1 MPCAVTK
8 HDLMTGYPIL
18 SCVLADINCVC
29 ENKIEH
35 LMKSICL
42 FFTLAIFSHLSIAAG
57 SIASAE
63 KTYRIG
69 VGDQNHYPLFD
80 FTSGDDMGLAH
91 DILTL
96 FAERNGFKFE
106 YVPMSYVKLQ
116 GAIEKGD
123 IDFIFPDNPRWRKYR
138 YTREHNIYSLPF
150 MHAVSAT
157 FVSMDHQDM
166 TIDQVRSVAIPF
178 GYSSVTW
185 YGAMQKYSMETMT
198 TSGLNASMQNVY
210 RRTVMAADV
219 EYNVA
224 THLAKVLPHLGSIVL
239 NKNLPS
245 APAQYHL
252 STVKHILVIER
263 FSHFISKNQEQI
275 EALRHKYKVKTY
287 EEVFGHDGKKESE
300 KWLSL
305 E

>member
-1 MPCAVTK
+1 MFAQ
-8 HDLMTGYPIL
+8 
-18 SCVLADINCVC
+18 
-29 ENKIEH
+29 
-35 LMKSICL
+35 
-42 FFTLAIFSHLSIAAG
+42 LSIASE

-63 KTYRIG
+63 KTFRIG
-69 VGDQNHYPLFD
+69 VSDQNHYPLFD

-96 FAERNGFKFE
+96 FAERNSFKFE

-116 GAIEKGD
+116 DAIEKGD
-123 IDFIFPDNPRWRKYR
+123 IDFIFPDNPSWRKYR

-150 MHAVSAT
+150 MQGVSAT
-157 FVSMDHQDM
+157 FVSMDHQDI

-178 GYSSVTW
+178 GYSSLIW
-185 YGAMQKYSMETMT
+185 YGAMEKYSIDTMT
-198 TSGLNASMQNVY
+198 TSGLNASMQNLY
-210 RRTVMAADV
+210 RRTVMAADI

-224 THLAKVLPHLGSIVL
+224 NHLADVLPHLGSIVL

-245 APAQYHL
+245 ARAEYHL
-252 STVKHILVIER
+252 STVKHILFIER

-275 EALRHKYKVKTY
+275 EALRHQYKVKTY
-287 EEVFGHDGKKESE
+287 EEVFGHDGKKVYDE
-300 KWLSL
+300 WVSL